1 MLELLLA
8 PPLGLGGH
16 AGSLR
21 EGFHSIRA
29 MGFGAPL
36 VIASLPP
43 PTLPDAQPSAAH
55 DAKPTLRSATAVRS
69 SSSVARD
76 IGDGSSSISLPA
88 SSSASR
94 RGHTDFDS
102 EFDVDGPEADFSGL
116 AVGRGRSFSGSF
128 NLGADASIMTAGWRA
143 RLLGNSQKYPDAWG
157 SGLARAVASVP
168 PPGSWVRAITGVG
181 HTEEGS
187 AGSGDAAP
195 GGAYEALAV
204 PPLPGAV
211 AAAGANF
218 DMFCH
223 QYDVV
228 PRLFGPGNGV
238 ATADALRLLLP
249 GVGINGGGSAQEH
262 SVVATPDS
270 KSDRLRREAT
280 ACSMTAYGLLGSAH
294 MLFSLPEEDWYDEWK
309 DSSDDDD
316 EREDHGKPSLP
327 HVLSAGTEQQ
337 GQAQRCCC
345 VTVPFADEE
354 RWLRL
359 PPLPYLR
366 HGAEV
371 REQNCFDRRSRFR
384 LQAQFELSKLLHSS
398 FAAVNC
404 F

>member
-69 SSSVARD
+69 SSRAARD
-76 IGDGSSSISLPA
+76 IDDDSSGISLSA
-88 SSSASR
+88 SRASR
-94 RGHTDFDS
+94 RGRTDFDS
-102 EFDVDGPEADFSGL
+102 DFDVDGPETDFSGL

-168 PPGSWVRAITGVG
+168 PPGSWVRAMTGVG
-181 HTEEGS
+181 HTEEDS
-187 AGSGDAAP
+187 TRPGSGAP

-249 GVGINGGGSAQEH
+249 DAGISGHDSAQEH
-262 SVVATPDS
+262 SVVAAPDS

-280 ACSMTAYGLLGSAH
+280 ASMAAYGLLGSAH
-294 MLFSLPEEDWYDEWK
+294 MLFSLPEEEWYDEWK

-316 EREDHGKPSLP
+316 ERENHGQPSLP
-327 HVLSAGTEQQ
+327 HVLSAAAEQP
-337 GQAQRCCC
+337 GPVQRCCC

-371 REQNCFDRRSRFR
+371 REQNCVDRGSLFRS
-384 LQAQFELSKLLHSS
+384 QALFELSKLPCSS
-398 FAAVNC
+398 FAPVNRL
-404 F
+404 